1 MTNSDTFDDFDAAV
15 RAFWA
20 GRDLQTQKQ
29 VESGTVDA
37 GARGAVTGGKHLA
50 PLEAVV
56 AGLFAPLQALGAEV
70 KSGARLTLP
79 GYYRRSKDWDLLVT
93 YNDTLVAAI
102 EFKSQVGS
110 IGNNFNN
117 RTEEALG
124 NAVDIWKGY
133 EEGTFGRVRPWLGF
147 VFVIE
152 HSQVSSRTSVRDP
165 ETLFRSDPIFAQT
178 SYIDRYQILAQRLV
192 RERLYDA
199 TLLLTTR
206 QGEGIYNEPVPEVSV
221 ANFAAA
227 IAGRIAYIEAL
238 NL

>member
-1 MTNSDTFDDFDAAV
+1 MSTYENFDSAV

-20 GRDLQTQKQ
+20 GRDLQTQRQ
-29 VESGTVDA
+29 MESGNVDA
-37 GARGAVTGGKHLA
+37 GTRGAVTGGKHLA

-56 AGLFAPLQALGAEV
+56 ADLFQPLRAIGADIRTG
-70 KSGARLTLP
+70 SRLTLP
-79 GYYRRSKDWDLLVT
+79 GHYRRSKDWDLLVT
-93 YNDTLVAAI
+93 YKDALVAAV

-124 NAVDIWKGY
+124 NAVDVWKAY
-133 EEGTFGRVRPWLGF
+133 EEGAFGGVRPWLGF
-147 VFVIE
+147 VFVVE
-152 HSQVSSRTSVRDP
+152 HSQVSSRISTRDP
-165 ETLFRSDPIFAQT
+165 QTVFPSDPIFSQT
-178 SYIDRYQILAQRLV
+178 SYVDRYRILAQRLT

-199 TLLLTTR
+199 TLVLTSKH
-206 QGEGIYNEPVPEVSV
+206 GEGIFEEPEPEVSV
-221 ANFAAA
+221 ANFTAA